1 MNEQAP
7 GEEHTLLRLLKQFI
21 RFFGVGLV
29 AVGVHYSVMILLVE
43 FFKADEVRS
52 AVTGYT
58 VGGFA
63 SYSLN
68 RKFTYDTERSHAAA
82 AWRFAVV
89 AGIGLLLT
97 WAFMALFNRYFG
109 WHYLVSQLITTG
121 IVMMWSFFAHKHFTF
136 GETA

>member
-1 MNEQAP
+1 MQEPA
-7 GEEHTLLRLLKQFI
+7 LLRLFRQFL
-21 RFFGVGLV
+21 RFFGVGLI
-29 AVGVHYSVMILLVE
+29 AVGVHYGVMILLVE
-43 FFKADEVRS
+43 AFGMDEVHA

-68 RKFTYDTERSHAAA
+68 RKFTYDTDRSHGAA

-89 AGIGLLLT
+89 AGIGLVIT

-109 WHYLVSQLITTG
+109 WHYLLSQLITTA
-121 IVMMWSFFAHKHFTF
+121 IVMMWSFFAHKYWTF
-136 GETA
+136 VDAS

>member
-7 GEEHTLLRLLKQFI
+7 RAEHALIRLARQFS
-21 RFFGVGLV
+21 RFFSVGLV
-29 AVGVHYSVMILLVE
+29 AVAVHYGVMILLVE
-43 FFKADEVRS
+43 VFRLDEVHA
-52 AVTGYT
+52 AVIGYT

-89 AGIGLLLT
+89 AGIGLIIT
-97 WAFMALFNRYFG
+97 WAFMALFARYFG
-109 WHYLVSQLITTG
+109 WHYVLSQLITTA
-121 IVMMWSFFAHKHFTF
+121 IVMMWSFFAHKYWTF
-136 GETA
+136 VDPN